1 MNLRRKGM
9 LGLIGAIA
17 VFAIVSVCFSNCSSE
32 DDFGEM
38 EEMEYTMASKKMTR
52 FEPPA
57 PPEDDSTDS
66 IKTYSGS
73 ALVDFTFLTG
83 ERYYNKKLNVELNIT
98 TTMNDTCTGCNATI
112 TGGEGFSI
120 TSASA
125 SLTERDTV
133 KSTVKFLVHINAE
146 DDAGCRGLGDTN
158 ITFDRK

>member
-1 MNLRRKGM
+1 MNLRRKGL
-9 LGLIGAIA
+9 LGLIGAIL
-17 VFAIVSVCFSNCSSE
+17 VFTTVSVCFSNCSSE

-52 FEPPA
+52 LEPPA
-57 PPEDDSTDS
+57 PPEDDSTDI

-83 ERYYNKKLNVELNIT
+83 EKHYRKNLNVNLNIT

-112 TGGEGFSI
+112 IGGEGFSI

-125 SLTERDTV
+125 SLTERDNV
-133 KSTVKFLVHINAE
+133 KSTVKFLVHINAK